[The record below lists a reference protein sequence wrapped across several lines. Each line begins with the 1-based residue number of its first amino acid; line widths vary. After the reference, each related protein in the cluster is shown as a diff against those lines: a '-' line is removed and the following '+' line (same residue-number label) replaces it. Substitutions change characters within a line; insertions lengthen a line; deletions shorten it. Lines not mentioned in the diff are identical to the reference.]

1 MEQYYLAIDIG
12 ASSGR
17 HILGC
22 IRDGK
27 IELEE
32 IYRFENGMKRE
43 NGHLYWDSEGLFEN
57 IVIGIAK
64 CAEIGKIPA
73 SLAIDTWGVDYALL
87 DENDQLIGRTYGYR
101 DHRTD
106 GVDEEVYRLIPE
118 RELYERTGIAKQPFN
133 TIYQLTAARLQ
144 EPETLEKAAA
154 ILLLP
159 DYFNFLLTGNKC
171 SEYTNATTG
180 QLVNAETKEW
190 DYELIERLLLP
201 KKIFRPLSM
210 PGTLVGRL
218 QDSIAQRVGFTCDV
232 VLAATHDTAS
242 AVMSVP
248 SQSDDTLYISSGT
261 WSLMGVENAEPVT
274 GVEAQKANF
283 TNEGGYDYRFRFL
296 KNIMGLWMIQQVRHE
311 PNDSYSFAQ
320 LCDLAEEAKNFA
332 SRVDVNDQC
341 FMSPDNMTEEIKD
354 YCRRTGQQVPGSVG
368 EIAAVI
374 YQSLSESYARTVEQ
388 IEALTGKHYDAINIV
403 GGGSKADYL
412 NRLTAAKSG
421 RTVYAG
427 PGEATAIGNLAVQMI
442 RAGELENLLDARR
455 CIFDSFGVETIK
467 A

>member
-218 QDSIAQRVGFTCDV
+218 Q
-232 VLAATHDTAS
+232 
-242 AVMSVP
+242 
-248 SQSDDTLYISSGT
+248 
-261 WSLMGVENAEPVT
+261 
-274 GVEAQKANF
+274 
-283 TNEGGYDYRFRFL
+283 
-296 KNIMGLWMIQQVRHE
+296 
-311 PNDSYSFAQ
+311 
-320 LCDLAEEAKNFA
+320 
-332 SRVDVNDQC
+332 
-341 FMSPDNMTEEIKD
+341 EI
-354 YCRRTGQQVPGSVG
+354 
-368 EIAAVI
+368 
-374 YQSLSESYARTVEQ
+374 
-388 IEALTGKHYDAINIV
+388 
-403 GGGSKADYL
+403 
-412 NRLTAAKSG
+412 G
-421 RTVYAG
+421 RAHV
-427 PGEATAIGNLAVQMI
+427 
-442 RAGELENLLDARR
+442 
-455 CIFDSFGVETIK
+455 
-467 A
+467 